1 VDNRRA
7 EAATTFLAVPTGI
20 EKPFLKNGHKR
31 KEEPMKSELEKYIRR
46 NMKVPEEIQQR
57 HPEVKSPVLGL
68 VSDQGFGNKNFSL
81 SWWSI
86 SEPFEMVSETHA
98 HDFDQFLIFVGG
110 DARDRADLGGEVEL
124 TLGKEAGKLE
134 KFVFTTAT
142 TVYVPGG
149 MLHCPLNFKK
159 VNDPNK
165 PILFHDFFFASE
177 YKRKG

>member
-1 VDNRRA
+1 
-7 EAATTFLAVPTGI
+7 
-20 EKPFLKNGHKR
+20 
-31 KEEPMKSELEKYIRR
+31 MKSNLDKYIRR

-57 HPEVKSPVLGL
+57 HTEVKSSVLGL
-68 VSDQGFGNKNFSL
+68 KSDQSFGDKDFSF
-81 SWWSI
+81 SWWPI
-86 SEPFEMVSETHA
+86 AEPFEMISETHA

-110 DARDRADLGGEVEL
+110 DMNNMTDLGGEVEL
-124 TLGKEAGKLE
+124 TLGEEEGKLE

-142 TVYVPGG
+142 TVYIPAG

-165 PILFHDFFFASE
+165 PILFHDLFFSRE